1 MDINGYEGLYTID
14 RDGTIKNKKGLIMK
28 IYVER
33 DGYLRIGLTKNNKKF
48 RYSHHRLIA
57 QHFIPNPNNYEQ
69 VDHINQIKD
78 DNRIENLRWI
88 SMSGNMRNRTITV
101 NKYGLPRGVF
111 KSQYNT
117 YNVKIKIDGKKYHL
131 GSFENIEEASKCYE
145 DKYTEL
151 MKIF

>member
-1 MDINGYEGLYTID
+1 MDINGYEGLYTIEK
-14 RDGTIKNKKGLIMK
+14 DGTIKNKKGQIMK
-28 IYVER
+28 FEKCKL
-33 DGYLRIGLTKNNKKF
+33 GYLRIGLTKNKKQIK
-48 RYSHHRLIA
+48 YLHHRLIA
-57 QHFIPNPNNYEQ
+57 QHFIPNPNNYEYI
-69 VDHINQIKD
+69 DHINEIKD

-88 SMSGNMRNRTITV
+88 SMSGNMRNRTIK

-131 GSFENIEEASKCYE
+131 GSFETIEEASKCYE